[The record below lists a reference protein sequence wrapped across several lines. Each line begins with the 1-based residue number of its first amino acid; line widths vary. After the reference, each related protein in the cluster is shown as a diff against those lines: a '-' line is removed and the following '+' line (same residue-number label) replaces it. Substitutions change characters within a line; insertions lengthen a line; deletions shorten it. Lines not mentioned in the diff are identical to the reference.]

1 MQQRCVAAGVPQF
14 WLARFDDDEDLMIPP
29 DVFRERERER
39 GKWNC
44 SNRQKSTQTTRPC
57 YNSNRRPWVIEP

>member
-29 DVFRERERER
+29 DVFRERERKRKMELF
-39 GKWNC
+39 
-44 SNRQKSTQTTRPC
+44 Q
-57 YNSNRRPWVIEP
+57 